1 MFDLQYKESVGFV
14 SYAAAMKAKA
24 GGCDECTEEA
34 EEAKKAVEEL
44 SETVSEQNEAVAE
57 NSAAI
62 ADNKAAIAE
71 NATAIAEEATAR
83 EGAVNELNDKIDSI
97 PGTDI
102 DLSDYAKLE
111 DLDAKA
117 NADDV
122 YTKAE
127 ADAKFVTEQPDI
139 SSLATKEELSGVTE
153 RVSTLE
159 SEYASV
165 DEKLVGLAEA
175 NLAQDTVIATKA
187 DDLEMENKIYVLTQ
201 LVGDLGGAVTYELPS
216 PAGKSFNALMS
227 NNGTVK
233 LVDDVE
239 TGRFGPGV
247 MAKNTVKLNLNGHN
261 LSFTGTGN
269 NGAIMARGTE
279 QITIYG
285 KGTIDG
291 GELITIQ
298 GNGADSVINLTGSTT
313 VYRNSRNGG
322 ELVYCYAGT
331 INITNGTFRMDSGS
345 TGYLLNCYDANYKNG
360 TAKIIVSSASKTS
373 GPKFYDFNPADN
385 SAEGEHTSFVAEGCE
400 VVVSTVTEDEVEHTV
415 YMVVKSAE

>member
-1 MFDLQYKESVGFV
+1 MFDLEYKENVGFV
-14 SYAAAMKAKA
+14 SYAAVMKAKA
-24 GGCDECTEEA
+24 GGCDECSEDA

-62 ADNKAAIAE
+62 ADNKAAIAD
-71 NATAIAEEATAR
+71 NATAIAEETTAR
-83 EGAVNELNDKIDSI
+83 EGAVNELSDRIDSI
-97 PGTDI
+97 PGTEI
-102 DLSDYAKLE
+102 DLSDYAKKE
-111 DLDAKA
+111 
-117 NADDV
+117 DV

-127 ADAKFVTEQPDI
+127 ADEKFLTEHQDI
-139 SSLATKEELSGVTE
+139 SGLATAEELSGVTE
-153 RVSTLE
+153 RVATLE

-233 LVDDVE
+233 LTDDVE

-247 MAKNTVKLNLNGHN
+247 TAKNTVKLNLNGHN

-285 KGTIDG
+285 KGTVDG

-331 INITNGTFRMDSGS
+331 INITNGTFRKDSGS

-385 SAEGEHTSFVAEGCE
+385 SAEGEHTNFVAEGCE